1 MGRFLCSVRVASHFW
16 NGSVLGVYTLLKQDR
31 SEMHFRFRCYRTPR
45 PDAIRRQRR
54 AGAVKDALGTAKRRT
69 QGVRP

>member
-1 MGRFLCSVRVASHFW
+1 MARDAS
-16 NGSVLGVYTLLKQDR
+16 
-31 SEMHFRFRCYRTPR
+31 R

-54 AGAVKDALGTAKRRT
+54 AGAVKDAAGTAKRRT